1 MFQLGEEM
9 PSYVVHITC
18 LFDSYEVVAPAANPM
33 VAVINAL
40 QFLDFQKLENVV
52 GIEISPQ

>member
-1 MFQLGEEM
+1 M